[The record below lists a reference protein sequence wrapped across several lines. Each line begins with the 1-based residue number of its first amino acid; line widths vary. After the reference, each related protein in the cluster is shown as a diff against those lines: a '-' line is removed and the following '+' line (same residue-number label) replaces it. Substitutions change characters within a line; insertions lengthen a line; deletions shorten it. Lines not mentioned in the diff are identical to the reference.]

1 MKVTDNTDEV
11 MEAVEKALRRGLERC
26 GQKAEG
32 YAKMMSPVD
41 TGLLRNSIT
50 HVVDGEGLNKSYR
63 ADSTN
68 KKGVVESGEYNFT
81 APNRDE
87 PTVTIGTNVE
97 YAPYVE
103 KGHIQ
108 AGSGNYVAPKR
119 FLEQAAT
126 GHIAE
131 YKSILESELSKL

>member
-1 MKVTDNTDEV
+1 MKITDNTDEV

-32 YAKMMSPVD
+32 YAKMKCPKD
-41 TGLLRNSIT
+41 TGLLQNSIT
-50 HVVDGEGLNKSYR
+50 HVVDGYALDYDYR
-63 ADSTN
+63 AEKGN
-68 KKGVVESGEYNFT
+68 KTGEYHFE
-81 APNRDE
+81 APKRDE

-108 AGSGNYVAPKR
+108 AGSGNFVAPKR